1 MIHIRMKDGIAE
13 RHGPFLLLQ
22 QHDTP
27 GADMMVVGCEAA
39 QCRPQSW
46 SAKHHG
52 AEASQVGKTGLAA
65 GEKAEVLAARG
76 PDGFAKRTSRFS
88 ETDLSLRQ

>member
-1 MIHIRMKDGIAE
+1 MIHVRMKDGIAE
-13 RHGPFLLLQ
+13 RHGPFLRLQ

-27 GADMMVVGCEAA
+27 GADMVMVGCEAA

-52 AEASQVGKTGLAA
+52 AEVSQVRKTGLAA
-65 GEKAEVLAARG
+65 GEQSEVLAARG
-76 PDGFAKRTSRFS
+76 PDRFAERSSRFS
-88 ETDLSLRQ
+88 ETDRSLRQ